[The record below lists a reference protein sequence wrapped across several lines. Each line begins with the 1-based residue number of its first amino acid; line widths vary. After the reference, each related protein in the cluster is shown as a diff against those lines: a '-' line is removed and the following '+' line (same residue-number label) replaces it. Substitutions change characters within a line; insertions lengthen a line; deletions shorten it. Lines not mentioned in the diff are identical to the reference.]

1 MANISFLPKDLALP
15 KVWALPSTLLSV
27 LRIVYG
33 LLLVE
38 HSIGHFFLSFPHA
51 SFIREFPP
59 GLLYFT
65 GAVELVGG
73 FLITIGLFTRTV
85 AFVLSG
91 YMAVAYFWYHFP
103 MSFFPMVNQGEAAVM
118 YCFFSLY
125 LVAAGPGRWAV
136 DRD

>member
-1 MANISFLPKDLALP
+1 MFAPENRILQIVNFTNNRVEASVIILMSEWKGECAMANISFLPKDLALP

-59 GLLYFT
+59 G
-65 GAVELVGG
+65 
-73 FLITIGLFTRTV
+73 
-85 AFVLSG
+85 
-91 YMAVAYFWYHFP
+91 
-103 MSFFPMVNQGEAAVM
+103 
-118 YCFFSLY
+118 
-125 LVAAGPGRWAV
+125 RWIPT
-136 DRD
+136 